1 MVTQVVGAKTQWTAM
16 TCSFDVNFLATALLE
31 TLKGGVLCLMFN
43 WVAESCNAMEVY
55 EKNLSKKKI
64 KKFLFIFKN

>member
-16 TCSFDVNFLATALLE
+16 TCSFDVNFLGTALLE

-43 WVAESCNAMEVY
+43 WVAESCNGGVRKKPLQK
-55 EKNLSKKKI
+55 KN
-64 KKFLFIFKN
+64 